1 MSDNLDNE
9 IDRFREEI
17 ADDLGHRRKGTPT
30 RRPKLSLPFKPK
42 RNVLILGGAGILLV
56 LVIVLVALFS
66 GNGNEPSA
74 NNLLAIQARLD
85 QLEKRIKHLEG
96 MEGKL
101 VFLEKQVKQP
111 LHRGAETERAGSS
124 LTEQLEKLSKRLD
137 RLEKRMVPVPAK
149 AEAPLTPQE
158 KPSPPKKGRYHEVR
172 SGDTLYRIAGK
183 YGITIDELCRLN
195 NISPRHII
203 YPGQRLLVAPE
214 GTR

>member
-1 MSDNLDNE
+1 MNDNLDKE
-9 IDRFREEI
+9 IDSFQEES

-30 RRPKLSLPFKPK
+30 RRSKLSLPFKPK

-56 LVIVLVALFS
+56 IVLVAVFS

-101 VFLEKQVKQP
+101 VVT
-111 LHRGAETERAGSS
+111 ETATTEGSLAQQLQN
-124 LTEQLEKLSKRLD
+124 LTKKLDL
-137 RLEKRMVPVPAK
+137 LEKRMVPVPAK
-149 AEAPLTPQE
+149 AQAPLTPQE

>member
-1 MSDNLDNE
+1 MNDNLDKE
-9 IDRFREEI
+9 IDRFRDEI

-56 LVIVLVALFS
+56 IVLVAIFS

-101 VFLEKQVKQP
+101 VVT
-111 LHRGAETERAGSS
+111 ETATTEGSLAQQLQN
-124 LTEQLEKLSKRLD
+124 LTKKLDL
-137 RLEKRMVPVPAK
+137 LEKRMVPVPAK

-158 KPSPPKKGRYHEVR
+158 KPSPLTKGRYHEVR
-172 SGDTLYRIAGK
+172 SGDTLYRLSLI
-183 YGITIDELCRLN
+183 
-195 NISPRHII
+195 HI
-203 YPGQRLLVAPE
+203 
-214 GTR
+214 